1 MTGNVDEWT
10 TSAVPHERPS
20 VLKGGYLGS
29 VRTTCRATTRAHG
42 EDFYFYQIGFAA
54 ARMWPRLR
62 HAITDGTTGASSAE
76 RSMTTQPALTL
87 VDALAE
93 EAVRIGASAED
104 NFLRSQAALVRAL
117 VDEVSRHHPSDPYV
131 ANLHEQLGEELSRL
145 ADLAPRGAAVE
156 DRAAAA
162 QPVDVLVVDDDR
174 GMLNAEATSIR
185 ALGYPCRMAASA
197 EDALR
202 EYEQQAA
209 AIVVSDWDM
218 PGSSGLELCAALK
231 RLDPHVYFILVTV
244 HETVKLLDGVRGGVD
259 DFLVK
264 PVDIDDLSVRLRA
277 AGRLVRAM
285 RLAEGVR
292 DRLRA
297 RSLRP
302 DA

>member
-1 MTGNVDEWT
+1 M
-10 TSAVPHERPS
+10 A
-20 VLKGGYLGS
+20 
-29 VRTTCRATTRAHG
+29 
-42 EDFYFYQIGFAA
+42 
-54 ARMWPRLR
+54 
-62 HAITDGTTGASSAE
+62 
-76 RSMTTQPALTL
+76 TQPALTL

-93 EAVRIGASAED
+93 EAARIGASAKD
-104 NFLRSQAALVRAL
+104 NLLRSQAALVRAL
-117 VDEVSRHHPSDPYV
+117 ADEVSRHHPSDQYV

-156 DRAAAA
+156 DRAGAA
-162 QPVDVLVVDDDR
+162 QPVDVIVVDDDD
-174 GMLNAEATSIR
+174 GMLKAEATIVHS
-185 ALGYPCRMAASA
+185 LGYPCRAATCA

-202 EYEQQAA
+202 QYKERPADV
-209 AIVVSDWDM
+209 VVSDWNM

-231 RLDPHVYFILVTV
+231 RLDPHVYFILVTA

-259 DFLVK
+259 DFVVK

-277 AGRLVRAM
+277 AARLVRAV
-285 RLAEGVR
+285 RLAESVR